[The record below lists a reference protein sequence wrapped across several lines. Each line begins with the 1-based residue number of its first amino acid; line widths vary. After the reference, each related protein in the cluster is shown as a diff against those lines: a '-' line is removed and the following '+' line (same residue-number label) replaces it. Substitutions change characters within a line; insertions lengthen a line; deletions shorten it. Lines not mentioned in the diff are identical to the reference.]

1 MKNNIRILQLVA
13 LLTLTPVYL
22 AANQNVP
29 TLSTYQSIMLLC
41 TIGAFGMIMAQFWL
55 TRSKLLGLS
64 KIPTATVIKYHKI
77 IGIVA
82 GGFLLLHP
90 ILMVARRYWVQESD
104 PFSNLMLLI
113 QTPTLRS
120 AVFAWIALALLLLLS
135 GSRIHRKLR
144 FQEWKH
150 LHGALSLTFIAFSL
164 LHITSVGRHSNTTM
178 TAFWILLCG
187 TSVMP
192 LISSWIPKI
201 YFRHKIHPAKVSHK

>member
-1 MKNNIRILQLVA
+1 MKNNIKIIQLVT
-13 LLTLTPVYL
+13 LLTLAPVYL

-64 KIPTATVIKYHKI
+64 QIPTATVIKYHKI
-77 IGIVA
+77 IGILA

-104 PFSNLMLLI
+104 PISNLLLLI
-113 QTPTLRS
+113 HTPTLRT
-120 AVFAWIALALLLLLS
+120 AVAAWIALALLLFLS
-135 GSRIHRKLR
+135 ASRIHRKLR
-144 FQEWKH
+144 FQDWRH
-150 LHGALSLTFIAFSL
+150 LHGSLSLAFMIFSL
-164 LHITSVGRHSNTTM
+164 LHITSVGRHSNTAM
-178 TAFWILLCG
+178 TVFWIVLCG
-187 TSVMP
+187 TSAMP

-201 YFRHKIHPAKVSHK
+201 YIRHSPHTAKIHHK